1 MFPRRIFRSE
11 AASRPGQTEPLDTLL
26 RVTAPREWLVLLLVA
41 LVAVA
46 AAAWA
51 VFGTVERTVAARC
64 VLVQSGQRY
73 ALLSATAG
81 NVVEV
86 LAEVGDRVEPEQ
98 LIARIKTSDIDRQ
111 LVIARSR
118 VEVLEASAE
127 PESDALAVAQADLE
141 QLEALQEWGEHI
153 VTPFG
158 GTLTGHNLVPG
169 QAVTVG
175 SEVAAIRG
183 PGDGTVEVL
192 SLVAH
197 EDATRLEAGMS
208 ARVLVDDDASD
219 DDARS
224 DHGPRALDAVVA
236 DVADHAGESPGW
248 LAALTAGAIAGR
260 GHLIRL
266 HLTGAPELPVADGEA
281 CVVRVVVARDRP
293 VRLLAAGVSA
303 GVDGPAWG

>member
-118 VEVLEASAE
+118 VEALEASAE

-141 QLEALQEWGEHI
+141 RLEALQEWGEHI

-169 QAVTVG
+169 QAVAVG

-208 ARVLVDDDASD
+208 ARVLVDDDAG
-219 DDARS
+219 S